1 MEMEILD
8 GWTYN
13 ESYTDCFE
21 PAVRAA
27 YDMNSVDLETMP
39 RGTIKASFN
48 KEAVRAFYDAGYI
61 TLEEAEQLS
70 HHSWLKRNECTKIFL
85 NETSGE
91 VWLICFEVTEGEH
104 PTTLFF
110 LSYNK
115 FTGTIT
121 DETAFYN

>member
-1 MEMEILD
+1 
-8 GWTYN
+8 
-13 ESYTDCFE
+13 
-21 PAVRAA
+21 
-27 YDMNSVDLETMP
+27 MNSVDLETMP

-70 HHSWLKRNECTKIFL
+70 HHSWLKRNECTKLFL
-85 NETSGE
+85 TESGGE
-91 VWLICFEVTEGEH
+91 VWLNCFEVPEEFFCTKEIH

>member
-1 MEMEILD
+1 MKLTGGD
-8 GWTYN
+8 YN
-13 ESYTDCFE
+13 
-21 PAVRAA
+21 
-27 YDMNSVDLETMP
+27 MNSVDLETMP

-70 HHSWLKRNECTKIFL
+70 HHSWLKRNECTKLFL
-85 NETSGE
+85 TESGGE
-91 VWLICFEVTEGEH
+91 VWLNCFETTEEELY